1 MLVPKF
7 PRVSGQVRP
16 HSGGEARGA
25 PAEREGR
32 ETGRNEVQEETGID
46 RAELLAV
53 LRASAFTLREM
64 RCLAAL

>member
-32 ETGRNEVQEETGID
+32 ETGRNEVRKETGID

>member
-32 ETGRNEVQEETGID
+32 ERGRNEVRKETGID

-53 LRASAFTLREM
+53 LRASAFILREM